1 MTGKARTRLV
11 YGLSIVATALPF
23 AFGLI
28 RAARTASDFRYLWV
42 ALASAAGAALVWKM
56 AKGYPKPAAV
66 ALVLAVATVLAV
78 LAGVLTG
85 AALGPIL
92 IVGLA
97 FGSCFA
103 AGALLLML
111 ARPQA

>member
-1 MTGKARTRLV
+1 MKM
-11 YGLSIVATALPF
+11 ATAF
-23 AFGLI
+23 A
-28 RAARTASDFRYLWV
+28 RPV
-42 ALASAAGAALVWKM
+42 AAALV
-56 AKGYPKPAAV
+56 
-66 ALVLAVATVLAV
+66 LVATTAFGVST
-78 LAGVLTG
+78 GVLTG

-111 ARPQA
+111 ARPQVRSG